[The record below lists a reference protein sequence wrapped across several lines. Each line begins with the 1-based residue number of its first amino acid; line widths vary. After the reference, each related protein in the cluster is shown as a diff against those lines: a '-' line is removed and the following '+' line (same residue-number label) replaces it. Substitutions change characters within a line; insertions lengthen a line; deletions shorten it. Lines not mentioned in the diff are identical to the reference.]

1 MSKFFRV
8 ASLTTLA
15 IVVATATASAQG
27 TKKFGALAGVDFATM
42 NGNDADGLGSHTG
55 FVGGLYV
62 TIPMKSSLALEA
74 EVLYAGLGASV
85 DNTDA
90 SISHNYIQIPV
101 LLRYEFNAAGGPY
114 LLIGPSVGFS
124 VSCNLNASGSASVSC
139 SDGGFETQ
147 STFGGVFGIGFQKN
161 RFGLEGRYAMD
172 FGNAFKGV
180 DANNSA
186 WEILARIGF
195 SK

>member
-1 MSKFFRV
+1 MSKFLRV
-8 ASLTTLA
+8 ASLASLA
-15 IVVATATASAQG
+15 LVVAAATVSAQG
-27 TKKFGALAGVDFATM
+27 TKKFGAVAGVDFATM

-55 FVGGLYV
+55 FVGGLYM
-62 TIPMKSSLALEA
+62 TMPMGGSLMLEP

-85 DNTDA
+85 DNTNIN
-90 SISHNYIQIPV
+90 ISHSYIQIPV
-101 LLRYEFNAAGGPY
+101 LVRYEFNAAGGPY

-124 VSCNLNASGSASVSC
+124 ISCNESDGSASVSC
-139 SDGGFETQ
+139 SDDGLDSQT
-147 STFGGVFGIGFQKN
+147 TFGGVFGIGFQKN

-172 FGNAFKGV
+172 FGNAFKGI
-180 DANNSA
+180 DANNAA

>member
-8 ASLTTLA
+8 ASIASLA
-15 IVVATATASAQG
+15 LIVAAATATAQG

-42 NGNDADGLGSHTG
+42 NGDDANNLGSHTG

-62 TIPMKSSLALEA
+62 TIPMKSSLSLEP

-85 DNTDA
+85 DNSDVKV
-90 SISHNYIQIPV
+90 SHNYIQIPV

-114 LLIGPSVGFS
+114 LLLGPSVGFS
-124 VSCNLNASGSASVSC
+124 ISCNESNGSASISC
-139 SDGGFETQ
+139 KDDGLDTQ
-147 STFGGVFGIGFQKN
+147 TTFGGVFGIGYQKN

-172 FGNAFKGV
+172 FGNAFKGFA
-180 DANNSA
+180 ANNAA

>member
-1 MSKFFRV
+1 MTKFFRV
-8 ASLTTLA
+8 AALAALA
-15 IVVATATASAQG
+15 IVVATATATAQG
-27 TKKFGALAGVDFATM
+27 TKKFGAVAGVDFATM
-42 NGNDADGLGSHTG
+42 NGNDADNLGSHTG

-62 TIPMKSSLALEA
+62 TIPMKSSLAIEP

-85 DNTDA
+85 DNTN
-90 SISHNYIQIPV
+90 ITVSHNYIQIPV
-101 LLRYEFNAAGGPY
+101 LVRYEFNASGGPY

-124 VSCNLNASGSASVSC
+124 ISCNESDGSNSISC
-139 SDGGFETQ
+139 SDDGLDAQT
-147 STFGGVFGIGFQKN
+147 TFGGVFGIGFQKN

-180 DANNSA
+180 DANNAA